1 MCQCELSSGSFFRVD
16 RVTLPPCVSPDLNA
30 NGCNCSPSRPQVS
43 RQWPGHPYPGPSTLF
58 ANPSTTTP
66 SRFAFPQFPSTSF
79 HHAGAPHEPTKL
91 HDPRN
96 LHGTQGY
103 TNIPRTLFPQTLYN
117 NPHSPNPASQT
128 HYYRPPANAIPPAMQ
143 GVPSPSNHR
152 KRKNNTTGRGG
163 ARKRQQQPA
172 PIVTAPTSAKFS

>member
-1 MCQCELSSGSFFRVD
+1 MVAIFRRHGLRCQGSGQAILIPD
-16 RVTLPPCVSPDLNA
+16 HQLCLLTLQA
-30 NGCNCSPSRPQVS
+30 
-43 RQWPGHPYPGPSTLF
+43 
-58 ANPSTTTP
+58 STTTP
-66 SRFAFPQFPSTSF
+66 SQFAFPQFPSTSF

-103 TNIPRTLFPQTLYN
+103 TNIPHTLFPQTLYN

-128 HYYRPPANAIPPAMQ
+128 HYYRPPPNAIPPATQ

-163 ARKRQQQPA
+163 ARKRQWQPA
-172 PIVTAPTSAKFS
+172 PIVTAPTSAKLS

>member
-16 RVTLPPCVSPDLNA
+16 RMTLPPCVSPDLNA

-117 NPHSPNPASQT
+117 TPTRRIQHPKPIIIGLQPTLYLPLCREFLPLQTTENVKTTQRGEVGHVNASSSL
-128 HYYRPPANAIPPAMQ
+128 RL
-143 GVPSPSNHR
+143 S
-152 KRKNNTTGRGG
+152 
-163 ARKRQQQPA
+163 
-172 PIVTAPTSAKFS
+172 